1 MAFFRQ
7 ASAAAIL
14 TTLTLSL
21 QVAGMALLIHWARA
35 RLASNIQK
43 LGPVLSAVLMVR
55 FTTAII
61 ALHLSHIVLW
71 TAFYHWQCF
80 PSWETAFYFSTASY
94 TTVGYG
100 DVLLSQRW
108 RTLGPVESVVGVLMT
123 GLSVSV
129 LFSIMTRLVER
140 EVGS

>member
-1 MAFFRQ
+1 MTFLRQ
-7 ASAAAIL
+7 AGAAVIL

-21 QVAGMALLIHWARA
+21 QAAGMAVLIHWARG
-35 RLASNIQK
+35 RLASNIHK

-71 TAFYHWQCF
+71 MTFYHWQCF
-80 PSWETAFYFSTASY
+80 PSWETAFYFSTSSY

-100 DVLLSQRW
+100 DVVLSQRW
-108 RTLGPVESVVGVLMT
+108 RTLGPVESVVGVLMS

-140 EVGS
+140 EVGT